1 MTEWRKIG
9 RILLNIAIP
18 LMELVLICLLG
29 PKLFRF
35 FLPFVIGGVIAMI
48 ANPLVRYL
56 EKRIKLKRKHSSAL
70 LMIAVLALVIVG
82 GYFLLAAIGREVGGF
97 LASVPDLLQN
107 IKGDLAQMGE
117 NISRVIAGLP
127 MEVQDSVNKVVGNL
141 SGYLGELI
149 AGIGAPTMS
158 VVGNITK
165 SLPSLLVSAVV
176 MILSAYFFLSD
187 RERVGAVIR
196 KVLPKSWL
204 KAIDLVR
211 GNFKRIIGGYF
222 AAQFKI
228 MLVVIVVLYVG
239 FLILRVNYAFLLAVL
254 IALLDFLPVFGT
266 GTVLIPWGVYEM
278 LSGDLRMTIGLI
290 VIYVAS
296 QGFHQAVQPKMV
308 GDSMGLNP
316 MYTLFLLFVGFRFYG
331 IGGMILAVPV
341 GMVLEDMYRA
351 GMFDDFFLNL
361 RRLAWEVR
369 KLRRLPP
376 DEEDF
381 KKGME
386 EDRKEREKSRTEDPD
401 VRDK

>member
-9 RILLNIAIP
+9 RILLNIAVP
-18 LMELVLICLLG
+18 LIELILICLLG

-70 LMIAVLALVIVG
+70 LMIGVLALVIVG
-82 GYFLLAAIGREVGGF
+82 GYFLLAAIGREIGGF
-97 LASVPDLLQN
+97 LASVPDLLQD

-117 NISRVIAGLP
+117 NISRIVAGLP
-127 MEVQDSVNKVVGNL
+127 KEVQDSVNQAVGNL
-141 SGYLGELI
+141 SGYLGEAV
-149 AGIGAPTMS
+149 AGIGAPTMNA
-158 VVGNITK
+158 VGNITK

-187 RERVGAVIR
+187 REKVGNFAR
-196 KVLPKSWL
+196 RVLPKSWL
-204 KAIDLVR
+204 RAIDLVR
-211 GNFKRIIGGYF
+211 GNFKRIVGGYF

-228 MLVVIVVLYVG
+228 MLVIIVVLYIG
-239 FLILRVNYAFLLAVL
+239 FLILRIDYAFLLAVL
-254 IALLDFLPVFGT
+254 IAVLDFLPVFGT
-266 GTVLIPWGVYEM
+266 GTVLIPWGIYEM
-278 LSGDLRMTIGLI
+278 LSGDLGMTVGLI

-341 GMVLEDMYRA
+341 GMILEDMYRA
-351 GMFDDFFLNL
+351 GMFDEFFLNL
-361 RRLAWEVR
+361 RRLAWEIR
-369 KLRRLPP
+369 KLKELPP

-381 KKGME
+381 INDLGD
-386 EDRKEREKSRTEDPD
+386 DRREREKSCAEKPGG
-401 VRDK
+401 